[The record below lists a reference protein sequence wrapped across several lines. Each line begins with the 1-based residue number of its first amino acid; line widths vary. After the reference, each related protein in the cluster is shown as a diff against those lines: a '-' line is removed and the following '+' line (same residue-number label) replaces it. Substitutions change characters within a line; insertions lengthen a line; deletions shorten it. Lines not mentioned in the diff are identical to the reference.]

1 MSIIGTEVFNSYYF
15 SKYGIYAFFL
25 LTYCWV
31 IPIFGFLP
39 ILIFQIIDTDRQN
52 YCCCSGC
59 EVQRTYL
66 STDDEMV
73 EVYVVKRD
81 YNIENIMPR
90 REQLIYNEDDKTNE
104 EDIEDSHCKFNTV
117 FHLMP
122 VEKFLSPGFALL
134 IFNILV
140 IFATKT
146 CSFIQLSSDIH
157 QYRVYNENN
166 GIVIAI
172 FNSTRCGSHFWTD
185 KDLSIYT
192 N

>member
-15 SKYGIYAFFL
+15 SKYSIYAFFL

-39 ILIFQIIDTDRQN
+39 ILIFQIIDTDTQN

-81 YNIENIMPR
+81 YNIENIKPR
-90 REQLIYNEDDKTNE
+90 REQLIYDKDDKTNE
-104 EDIEDSHCKFNTV
+104 EDVEGKEVSCCKFNTV
-117 FHLMP
+117 FHLLP
-122 VEKFLSPGFALL
+122 VEKFCSPGFALL
-134 IFNILV
+134 IFNVVILFSSKMFSLIYSGHVGWWAVFNIVPQFILV
-140 IFATKT
+140 
-146 CSFIQLSSDIH
+146 
-157 QYRVYNENN
+157 
-166 GIVIAI
+166 
-172 FNSTRCGSHFWTD
+172 
-185 KDLSIYT
+185 SII
-192 N
+192 